1 MRVLKRRFWWITED
15 ESTCRVQSGGGGC
28 SGPAERW
35 WWPGS
40 AQEQWGW
47 REAQELP
54 RKLRVDIF
62 DGGIN
67 NSARVKSEEKL
78 ANWPVRTLGKLCTAD
93 LIWSRE
99 GLCKRKWMTCVMAQ
113 LWNDSCE
120 GNGDTHTHTC
130 VHACVFIYLYLYIL
144 THIQFVV
151 VEVRSPKLR

>member
-1 MRVLKRRFWWITED
+1 MRVLKRRVWWIIED
-15 ESTCRVQSGGGGC
+15 ESTHRVQLGGGY
-28 SGPAERW
+28 SGLAERW

-54 RKLRVDIF
+54 RKLRLDIF

-67 NSARVKSEEKL
+67 NSVWVKSEEKP
-78 ANWPVRTLGKLCTAD
+78 ANWPVRTLGKLTSLD

-113 LWNDSCE
+113 LGNDSCE
-120 GNGDTHTHTC
+120 GNGHTHTHTH
-130 VHACVFIYLYLYIL
+130 VRACLCFYVSISVYTYTYPICCC
-144 THIQFVV
+144 
-151 VEVRSPKLR
+151 RG

>member
-113 LWNDSCE
+113 LGNDSCE
-120 GNGDTHTHTC
+120 GNGYTHTHTC

>member
-113 LWNDSCE
+113 LGNDSCE
-120 GNGDTHTHTC
+120 GNGDTHTHTR
-130 VHACVFIYLYLYIL
+130 ACMLVFLYIYICIYL
-144 THIQFVV
+144 HISNLLLW
-151 VEVRSPKLR
+151 RLDLPS

>member
-113 LWNDSCE
+113 LGNDSCE
-120 GNGDTHTHTC
+120 GNGDTHR
-130 VHACVFIYLYLYIL
+130 ACMLVFLYIYICIYL
-144 THIQFVV
+144 HISNLLLW
-151 VEVRSPKLR
+151 RLDLPS

>member
-1 MRVLKRRFWWITED
+1 MRVLKRHFWWITED
-15 ESTCRVQSGGGGC
+15 ESTCRVQSGGGC

-113 LWNDSCE
+113 LGNDSCE
-120 GNGDTHTHTC
+120 GNGDTHTH
-130 VHACVFIYLYLYIL
+130 VRACLCFYISISVY
-144 THIQFVV
+144 TYTYPICCCGG
-151 VEVRSPKLR
+151 